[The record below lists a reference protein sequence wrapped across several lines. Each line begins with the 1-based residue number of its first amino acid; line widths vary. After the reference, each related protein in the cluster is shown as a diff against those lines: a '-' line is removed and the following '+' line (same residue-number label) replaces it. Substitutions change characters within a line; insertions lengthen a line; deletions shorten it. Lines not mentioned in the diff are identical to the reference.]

1 MITDAIH
8 DYVAGQ
14 LSGLWSLPKPQRRA
28 RLAELRRG
36 VGHQPGDLPALW
48 GSFLQELPKELWG
61 RETAAGECREPSEAE
76 WAVYL
81 ALTLYA
87 LHQQGEENVSM
98 NEKGCTLGRAVRLL
112 AQNSAAAAQDW
123 TESSVLRRF
132 NALATADSMPEV
144 SHYLR
149 GMVQLFRGNEP
160 KLKLDYPRLAVE
172 LYRFQLP
179 DTHSPR
185 RSASDDPKASVGSPL
200 ASTFSSARSVA
211 ESLPMSL
218 ASNERP
224 SLSFTLSFEAP
235 STTWLF
241 VTI

>member
-14 LSGLWSLPKPQRRA
+14 LSRLWSLPKPQRRA

-36 VGHQPGDLPALW
+36 VGHQPGDLPVLW

-61 RETAAGECREPSEAE
+61 RKTAAGECREPSEAE

-144 SHYLR
+144 SHHLR
-149 GMVQLFRGNEP
+149 GMIQLLRREGIP
-160 KLKLDYPRLAVE
+160 LDYPQLAEDLYQYQFVDGAPNVRLRWGRD
-172 LYRFQLP
+172 LYANP
-179 DTHSPR
+179 TE
-185 RSASDDPKASVGSPL
+185 K
-200 ASTFSSARSVA
+200 TK
-211 ESLPMSL
+211 E
-218 ASNERP
+218 NEK
-224 SLSFTLSFEAP
+224 EN
-235 STTWLF
+235 
-241 VTI
+241 

>member
-81 ALTLYA
+81 ALILYA

-112 AQNSAAAAQDW
+112 AQNSAAAAQDHREQRPAPLQR
-123 TESSVLRRF
+123 TGHSGFHARGVPL
-132 NALATADSMPEV
+132 PP
-144 SHYLR
+144 

-160 KLKLDYPRLAVE
+160 KLKLDYPGWLWSC
-172 LYRFQLP
+172 
-179 DTHSPR
+179 T
-185 RSASDDPKASVGSPL
+185 GS
-200 ASTFSSARSVA
+200 SSRIRQ
-211 ESLPMSL
+211 PMS
-218 ASNERP
+218 ACSGAGA
-224 SLSFTLSFEAP
+224 FTR
-235 STTWLF
+235 
-241 VTI
+241 

>member
-87 LHQQGEENVSM
+87 LHQQGEENISM

-112 AQNSAAAAQDW
+112 A
-123 TESSVLRRF
+123 RF

-179 DTHSPR
+179 DQAANVRLQWGRDLYQMNADTPETEE
-185 RSASDDPKASVGSPL
+185 K
-200 ASTFSSARSVA
+200 
-211 ESLPMSL
+211 E
-218 ASNERP
+218 N
-224 SLSFTLSFEAP
+224 
-235 STTWLF
+235 
-241 VTI
+241 

>member
-87 LHQQGEENVSM
+87 LHQQGEENISM

-144 SHYLR
+144 SHHLR
-149 GMVQLFRGNEP
+149 GMIQLLRREGIP
-160 KLKLDYPRLAVE
+160 LDYPQLAEDLYQYQFVDGAPNVRLRWGRD
-172 LYRFQLP
+172 LYA
-179 DTHSPR
+179 SPTE
-185 RSASDDPKASVGSPL
+185 K
-200 ASTFSSARSVA
+200 TK
-211 ESLPMSL
+211 E
-218 ASNERP
+218 NEK
-224 SLSFTLSFEAP
+224 EN
-235 STTWLF
+235 
-241 VTI
+241 

>member
-1 MITDAIH
+1 MSEKNESRTQAIRG
-8 DYVAGQ
+8 YVDGKIQ
-14 LSGLWSLPKPQRRA
+14 WLWGLPENQRRA
-28 RLAELRRG
+28 ELAKLRRG
-36 VGHQPGDLPALW
+36 IGRAPGDLP
-48 GSFLQELPKELWG
+48 ELWG
-61 RETAAGECREPSEAE
+61 GLLQGMPASFYGTNGPSHEE

-87 LHQQGEENVSM
+87 LHQQSNDTVCVSQL
-98 NEKGCTLGRAVRLL
+98 GCTLGRAVRRL
-112 AQNSAAAAQDW
+112 AEQTVASGQDW

-179 DTHSPR
+179 DQAANVRLQWGRDLYQMNADTPETEE
-185 RSASDDPKASVGSPL
+185 K
-200 ASTFSSARSVA
+200 
-211 ESLPMSL
+211 E
-218 ASNERP
+218 N
-224 SLSFTLSFEAP
+224 
-235 STTWLF
+235 
-241 VTI
+241 

>member
-14 LSGLWSLPKPQRRA
+14 LSRLWSLPKPQRRA

-87 LHQQGEENVSM
+87 VHQQGNDRPM
-98 NEKGCTLGRAVRLL
+98 NCPGNTLGRAVRQL
-112 AQNSAAAAQDW
+112 AERNSAGQDW
-123 TESSVLRRF
+123 TEASVLRRF
-132 NALATADSMPEV
+132 NALATAEEITEI
-144 SHYLR
+144 SHHLR
-149 GMVQLFRGNEP
+149 GMVQLLSAAKNGAIP
-160 KLKLDYPRLAVE
+160 LDYPQLAVDLYE
-172 LYRFQLP
+172 LQCT
-179 DTHSPR
+179 DPR
-185 RSASDDPKASVGSPL
+185 YTQIPANVRLRWGQDLYHETKNASSEEEEK
-200 ASTFSSARSVA
+200 
-211 ESLPMSL
+211 E
-218 ASNERP
+218 N
-224 SLSFTLSFEAP
+224 
-235 STTWLF
+235 
-241 VTI
+241 

>member
-14 LSGLWSLPKPQRRA
+14 LSRLWSLPKPQRRA

-36 VGHQPGDLPALW
+36 VGHQPGDLPTLW

-61 RETAAGECREPSEAE
+61 RETAAEECREPSEAE

-144 SHYLR
+144 SHHLR
-149 GMVQLFRGNEP
+149 GMIQLLRREGIP
-160 KLKLDYPRLAVE
+160 LDYPQLAE
-172 LYRFQLP
+172 DLYQYQFV
-179 DTHSPR
+179 D
-185 RSASDDPKASVGSPL
+185 G
-200 ASTFSSARSVA
+200 
-211 ESLPMSL
+211 
-218 ASNERP
+218 ASNVRLRWGRDLYANPTEK
-224 SLSFTLSFEAP
+224 TKENEKEN
-235 STTWLF
+235 
-241 VTI
+241 

>member
-1 MITDAIH
+1 MKTQDVKLYA
-8 DYVAGQ
+8 AQQ
-14 LSGLWSLPKPQRRA
+14 LHRLQALPDNQRRA
-28 RLAELRRG
+28 ELAKLRRG
-36 VGHQPGDLPALW
+36 VGHRPGELPELW
-48 GSFLQELPKELWG
+48 GSFLLGMPEGFQGNNGP
-61 RETAAGECREPSEAE
+61 TAAE

-98 NEKGCTLGRAVRLL
+98 NEKGCTLGRAVRQL

-179 DTHSPR
+179 DQAANVRLQWGRDLYQMNADTPETEE
-185 RSASDDPKASVGSPL
+185 K
-200 ASTFSSARSVA
+200 
-211 ESLPMSL
+211 E
-218 ASNERP
+218 N
-224 SLSFTLSFEAP
+224 
-235 STTWLF
+235 
-241 VTI
+241 